1 MTTSPIDI
9 AADSF
14 AANTAD
20 TLEASSSSP
29 LAAGG
34 VDTLAGAA
42 GGDSLHL
49 EAAAAWF
56 HSLSQKADSLLMGP
70 APESVAPEQVFGEGS
85 SLVAAPHPLREL
97 PPVYESEPFQGIVL
111 ALALIYLFVICR
123 SLQESC
129 DLFRKLSLS
138 PTKSTRMTEIQGS
151 SNIRFLW
158 TMTVIGLPTLALVIL
173 RLTDQLF
180 PLPTLMPP
188 QWIPASGL
196 LVVLAFA
203 AIALF
208 QVGLLWIV
216 GHITLSEQTTRQLAH
231 LKFNY
236 FGLGS
241 IILCPIAL
249 LYTLTP
255 SEAGQILLY
264 VTICGTGIVLLL
276 FLKDTLMLFLSKKI
290 SILHW
295 ILYLCAVEIF
305 PFSLIGFWMAKI

>member
-1 MTTSPIDI
+1 MITSPIDI
-9 AADSF
+9 AADSL
-14 AANTAD
+14 AANTTD
-20 TLEASSSSP
+20 TLAASSSNP
-29 LAAGG
+29 LAATGA
-34 VDTLAGAA
+34 DTLAGAA
-42 GGDSLHL
+42 GGDSLRF

-85 SLVAAPHPLREL
+85 SLVAAPHPLRE
-97 PPVYESEPFQGIVL
+97 PTPVYESGLFQGIVL

-123 SLQESC
+123 NLQESC
-129 DLFRKLSLS
+129 DLLRKLSLS
-138 PTKSTRMTEIQGS
+138 PSKSARMTEIQGS

-158 TMTVIGLPTLALVIL
+158 TMTVIGLPTLALVLL
-173 RLTDQLF
+173 RLTDQAL

-188 QWIPASGL
+188 QWIPVSGI
-196 LVVLAFA
+196 LVVLTIA

-216 GHITLSEQTTRQLAH
+216 GHITLSQQTVRLLTN

-236 FGLGS
+236 FSLAS
-241 IILCPIAL
+241 LILCPLAL
-249 LYTLTP
+249 LYILTP
-255 SEAGQILLY
+255 SEAGRIVLY
-264 VTICGTGIVLLL
+264 VTIGVMGIILLL

-295 ILYLCAVEIF
+295 ILYLCGVEIF
-305 PFSLIGFWMAKI
+305 PLNLIGFWMAKI